1 MRHRKQGR
9 RLSRTTPHRR
19 AMMRNM
25 VTSLFAHESI
35 ETTQAKAKEL
45 RPVAE
50 KMITLAKRGDLHA
63 RRQAESFMRSHQV
76 VGKLFDEAKDR
87 YQDRSGGYVRII
99 ATRMRRGDA
108 APMAIIQLVG
118 IKKSK

>member
-9 RLSRTTPHRR
+9 RLSRTTPHRK

-25 VTSLFAHESI
+25 VTSLFAHERI
-35 ETTQAKAKEL
+35 ETTVAKAKEL

-50 KMITLAKRGDLHA
+50 KMITLAKQGDLHA

-76 VGKLFDEAKDR
+76 VGKLFQEAAER

-99 ATRMRRGDA
+99 PTRVRRGDA
-108 APMAIIQLVG
+108 APMAIVELVSPP
-118 IKKSK
+118 K